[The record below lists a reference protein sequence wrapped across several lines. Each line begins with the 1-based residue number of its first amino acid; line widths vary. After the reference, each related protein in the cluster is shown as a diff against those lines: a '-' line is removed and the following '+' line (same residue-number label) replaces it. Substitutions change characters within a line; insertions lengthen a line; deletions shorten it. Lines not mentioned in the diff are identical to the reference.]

1 MRGQRELLV
10 SRRRIGS
17 QQVRRARLGRH
28 DARHRSDLRDSAI
41 RVEGRERNNGP
52 ASDSPPSLQLLR
64 VNRQHAPFVRSSIQ
78 ALPAQDMAV
87 AAIDADRPMPLAPL
101 QAAPTGKV
109 LGLYRGLAM
118 LSREVAAH
126 RASRHA
132 VQLQSTRLAP
142 CPAVA
147 LKRPQQFG

>member
-1 MRGQRELLV
+1 M
-10 SRRRIGS
+10 SRRRIGL

-28 DARHRSDLRDSAI
+28 NARHRSNLRDSAI
-41 RVEGRERNNGP
+41 RVEGRERNNGL
-52 ASDSPPSLQLLR
+52 AADSPPSLQLLR
-64 VNRQHAPFVRSSIQ
+64 VNGQHAPFVRSSIQ
-78 ALPAQDMAV
+78 AVPAQNMA
-87 AAIDADRPMPLAPL
+87 AAEIDEDRPMPVTPR

-109 LGLYRGLAM
+109 LGLYRGVAM

-132 VQLQSTRLAP
+132 VQLQSTRLGP

-147 LKRPQQFG
+147 LKRPQQLG